1 MAYNIYNVN
10 SLAGSNQNTPK
21 GFNASQG
28 LNGLQETEASAN
40 APLNEDYMSPVS
52 GQEQSNGQ
60 RNRQYAQAGMNMAA
74 AGLQQ
79 GLYDKDNPAMQYGTQ
94 YGGTIA
100 GTHAYDK
107 SEVVTGGN
115 EFNDAYANIAYNAGE
130 NQYDYNAGEG
140 AKVLG
145 TSIADGYQA
154 GSKGG
159 FWGGVGGAIGGAFS
173 GLFKN
178 ILSKRKAN
186 EWEELAEQERMA
198 YNQQQRNYFDNER
211 MQAQEIARQQE
222 LARRSTPNYTTS
234 IYNV

>member
-1 MAYNIYNVN
+1 MAYNIYSVN
-10 SLAGSNQNTPK
+10 SLSGSSQSEPQALNTTF
-21 GFNASQG
+21 GTIYETDESAAQG
-28 LNGLQETEASAN
+28 NLSKRK
-40 APLNEDYMSPVS
+40 MSPTAE
-52 GQEQSNGQ
+52 QEQQ
-60 RNRQYAQAGMNMAA
+60 QQKNRQYATAGMNMAA

-79 GLYDKDNPAMQYGTQ
+79 GLYDKENPAMQYGTQ

-115 EFNDAYANIAYNAGE
+115 TFDDAYANIAYSAGE
-130 NQYDYNAGEG
+130 NQYDYGAGEG

-178 ILSKRKAN
+178 IISKRKAK
-186 EWEELAEQERMA
+186 EWEELAQQEEAKYM
-198 YNQQQRNYFDNER
+198 NQQRNYFDDQR
-211 MQAQEIARQQE
+211 DISMDIARQQE